1 VVPRLPLDVR
11 LLEDA
16 AMEAKIDIVREI
28 AALKLLIVRQQKV
41 VGDLER
47 REQRDQARGARVK
60 LYQMLNRMDALE
72 FSLAEAVRTPL
83 PARVDS
89 EH

>member
-1 VVPRLPLDVR
+1 
-11 LLEDA
+11 
-16 AMEAKIDIVREI
+16 MEAKIDVVREI
-28 AALKLLIVRQQKV
+28 AALKLLIVRQQTV

-47 REQRDQARGARVK
+47 RGQRDQARAARRK
-60 LYQMLNRMDALE
+60 LYQMLNRMEALK

-83 PARVDS
+83 PVHSES